1 MKTAFLNA
9 ANKMEMKGEPLPKAD
24 MAASFRYAVV
34 SALVE
39 KAMLAANG
47 HPTPP
52 RLQWRAAFPRIV
64 CCAG

>member
-39 KAMLAANG
+39 KAMLAAKDT
-47 HPTPP
+47 HAL
-52 RLQWRAAFPRIV
+52 RLQWQAAFPRIV